1 MKAKPCLKCQYG
13 QCNQTIDKKGA
24 ADKSEKKNNSTFFV
38 KGASA
43 SIRRNTVIVIIEQK
57 EKKIL
62 NSNLNWFVEKKSC
75 PGRRPCQKPNQ
86 MLTQRLIL
94 KVDSCKLIKTWFW
107 RFDRPPQVVLRLP
120 MNKVSSNPGHFCGL
134 TYSFGLTYS
143 SIVGWLIFYVN

>member
-1 MKAKPCLKCQYG
+1 VKAKPCLKCQYG

-57 EKKIL
+57 GKKIL
-62 NSNLNWFVEKKSC
+62 NSNMNWFVEKKSC

-94 KVDSCKLIKTWFW
+94 KVDSCKLIKT
-107 RFDRPPQVVLRLP
+107 
-120 MNKVSSNPGHFCGL
+120 
-134 TYSFGLTYS
+134 
-143 SIVGWLIFYVN
+143 